1 MQLESLKIFCDVVR
15 WASFSRGAQENGISQ
30 SSASQVVHQLE
41 VRLGVKLIDR
51 SKRPLVPT
59 THGKVFYDGC
69 KDLVGRYLEVE
80 NRVKA
85 LEDDR
90 NLAGTV
96 RVASIY
102 SVGLHHMSRYV
113 GRFREM
119 YPEVD
124 VRLEYL
130 HPTRVIEGVIGGDAE
145 LGLVSFP
152 RKWPEL
158 TAIPWRE
165 EEMVLAVHPSH
176 RFAKLEEIAAE
187 QLDGETFVGFETE
200 LPIRRAVD
208 RFLRK
213 HGVHVRVA
221 LEFDNIETIKRAVEV
236 PSGVAILPAP
246 TLVGEVKAGTLRCV
260 RFRDRRPVRPLAI
273 IHRRSEQLGLAASRF
288 LELLTMAEDEPAA
301 MPADGRALASDAPK
315 RGVGEGL

>member
-15 WASFSRGAQENGISQ
+15 TASFSKGARENGISQ
-30 SSASQVVHQLE
+30 SSASQVVHKLE
-41 VRLGVKLIDR
+41 EMLGVKLIDR

-59 THGKVFYDGC
+59 PHGQVYYDGC
-69 KDLVGRYLEVE
+69 KDLVARYLEVE
-80 NRVKA
+80 NRVKT

-90 NLAGTV
+90 NLAGTI

-102 SVGLHHMSRYV
+102 SVGLHHMTQYV
-113 GRFREM
+113 RTFGAL
-119 YPEVD
+119 YPGAS

-130 HPTRVIEGVIGGDAE
+130 HPTRVVESVAQGGAE
-145 LGLVSFP
+145 LGLVSYP

-158 TAIPWRE
+158 TVIPWRE
-165 EEMVLAVHPSH
+165 EEMVLAAHPSH
-176 RFAKLEEIAAE
+176 RLARLEEVAPE
-187 QLDGETFVGFETE
+187 QLDGETFVGFEAG

-246 TLVGEVKAGTLRCV
+246 TLAGEVASGTLRSV
-260 RFRDRRPVRPLAI
+260 RFRDRRPTRPLAI

-288 LELLTMAEDEPAA
+288 LGLLTQAEGAPAA
-301 MPADGRALASDAPK
+301 RPLEGPAFASEAPQ
-315 RGVGEGL
+315 RGPGEGP

>member
-1 MQLESLKIFCDVVR
+1 MQLESIKIFCDVVH
-15 WASFSRGAQENGISQ
+15 WASFSRGARENGISQ

-59 THGKVFYDGC
+59 SQGKVYYDGC

-80 NRVKA
+80 NRVKS
-85 LEDDR
+85 LENDKK
-90 NLAGTV
+90 LAGTV
-96 RVASIY
+96 RVAAIY
-102 SVGLHHMSRYV
+102 SVGLLHMSRYV
-113 GRFREM
+113 EQFRQA
-119 YPEVD
+119 YPAVD
-124 VRLEYL
+124 VRIDYL
-130 HPTRVIEGVIGGDAE
+130 HPTRVIESVIGGSSE

-176 RFAKLEEIAAE
+176 RFARLDEVDAE
-187 QLDGETFVGFETE
+187 ALDGETFVGFESE

-208 RFLRK
+208 QFLRK

-236 PSGVAILPAP
+236 PSGVAILPEP
-246 TLVGEVKAGTLRCV
+246 TLSGEVKAGMLCAV
-260 RFRDRRPVRPLAI
+260 RFKDRRPTRPLAI
-273 IHRRSEQLGLAASRF
+273 IHRRSEQPGLAASRF
-288 LELLTMAEDEPAA
+288 LELLRQAEGAPASK
-301 MPADGRALASDAPK
+301 PADDPALADAAN
-315 RGVGEGL
+315 RGIGEGL

>member
-15 WASFSRGAQENGISQ
+15 WASFSRGARENGISQ

-41 VRLGVKLIDR
+41 ARLGVKLIDR

-59 THGKVFYDGC
+59 EHGKLYYDGC
-69 KDLVGRYLEVE
+69 KDVIGRYLELE

-85 LEDDR
+85 LDDER
-90 NLAGTV
+90 HLAGTI

-113 GRFREM
+113 ERFRES
-119 YPEVD
+119 YPEAE
-124 VRLEYL
+124 VRIEYL
-130 HPTRVIEGVIGGDAE
+130 HPTRVIEVVQGGDAE

-158 TAIPWRE
+158 AVIPWRE
-165 EEMVLAVHPSH
+165 EEMVLTAHPSH
-176 RFAKLEEIAAE
+176 RLAGLDEVDAAE
-187 QLDGETFVGFETE
+187 LDGETFVGFEGG
-200 LPIRRAVD
+200 LPIRQAVD

-213 HGVHVRVA
+213 HHVHVRVA

-246 TLVGEVKAGTLRCV
+246 TVLGEVRSGTLRCV
-260 RFRDRRPVRPLAI
+260 HFKDRRPTRPLAI
-273 IHRRSEQLGLAASRF
+273 IHRRAEPLGLAASRF
-288 LELLTMAEDEPAA
+288 LELLTLAEIPAA
-301 MPADGRALASDAPK
+301 GKPTEAPAFAPDALK
-315 RGVGEGL
+315 RGVGEAI

>member
-1 MQLESLKIFCDVVR
+1 MQLESLKVFCDVVR
-15 WASFSRGAQENGISQ
+15 SASFSKGALENGLSQ

-41 VRLGVKLIDR
+41 TRLGVKLIDR

-59 THGKVFYDGC
+59 EHGKVYYEGC
-69 KDLVGRYLEVE
+69 KDVIARYLELE

-85 LEDDR
+85 MDDER
-90 NLAGTV
+90 HLAGTV

-113 GRFREM
+113 ERFRQAF
-119 YPEVD
+119 PEAE
-124 VRLEYL
+124 VRIDYL
-130 HPTRVIEGVIGGDAE
+130 HPTRVIEVVTEGDAD

-152 RKWPEL
+152 KKWTDL
-158 TAIPWRE
+158 AVIPWRE

-176 RFAKLEEIAAE
+176 RLAGLDEVDVGE
-187 QLDGETFVGFETE
+187 LDGETFVGFEAG

-213 HGVHVRVA
+213 HGVHVRVS

-246 TLVGEVKAGTLRCV
+246 TVQGELRSGTLRAV
-260 RFRDRRPVRPLAI
+260 RFKDRRPTRPLAI
-273 IHRRSEQLGLAASRF
+273 IHRRSEPLGLAASRF
-288 LELLTMAEDEPAA
+288 LELLTLAEGPAGSKPSDA
-301 MPADGRALASDAPK
+301 PALASDASK
-315 RGVGEGL
+315 RGVGEGI